1 MKVGIPKEIKTAEKR
16 VAATPAMV
24 KTLTDHKHKVFVEKT
39 AGLGSG
45 FSDEAFKAAGAT
57 MLDTADDVW
66 AEAEMIIKVKEPVDP
81 EFKRMKPGLILF
93 TYLHLAAD
101 RVLTEKCMNARI
113 VAIAYET
120 VQLPDKSLPLL
131 APMSE
136 VAGSLAAQMG
146 AFCLEAKNGGLGI
159 LLSGVPGVKPAKVT
173 VLGGGVSG
181 LAAAR
186 VIAGM
191 GAKVSI
197 LDVNHARLTYLR
209 DVIGDRVTTLYSNP
223 ITVEEECM
231 RSHLVVGS
239 VLIPG
244 AAAPKL
250 ITRELL
256 KKMQKGSA
264 IVDIAIDQGGCTET
278 SRPTTHEKP
287 IYIEEGVVHYCVAN
301 MPGAVPRT
309 STMALT
315 NATSKY
321 AVALADKGWKRALA
335 DDPALKLGLNVVD
348 GKLVCQPVAQSFTMV
363 CSPIDL

>member
-146 AFCLEAKNGGLGI
+146 AFVWKLKTAAWAFCF
-159 LLSGVPGVKPAKVT
+159 PAFP
-173 VLGGGVSG
+173 
-181 LAAAR
+181 A
-186 VIAGM
+186 
-191 GAKVSI
+191 
-197 LDVNHARLTYLR
+197 
-209 DVIGDRVTTLYSNP
+209 SN
-223 ITVEEECM
+223 
-231 RSHLVVGS
+231 
-239 VLIPG
+239 
-244 AAAPKL
+244 
-250 ITRELL
+250 
-256 KKMQKGSA
+256 
-264 IVDIAIDQGGCTET
+264 
-278 SRPTTHEKP
+278 RP
-287 IYIEEGVVHYCVAN
+287 
-301 MPGAVPRT
+301 R
-309 STMALT
+309 
-315 NATSKY
+315 
-321 AVALADKGWKRALA
+321 
-335 DDPALKLGLNVVD
+335 
-348 GKLVCQPVAQSFTMV
+348 
-363 CSPIDL
+363 